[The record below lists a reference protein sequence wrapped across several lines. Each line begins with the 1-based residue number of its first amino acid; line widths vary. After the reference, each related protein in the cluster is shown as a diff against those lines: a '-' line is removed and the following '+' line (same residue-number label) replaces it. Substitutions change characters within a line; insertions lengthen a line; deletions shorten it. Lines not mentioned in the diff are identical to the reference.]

1 MLTSE
6 QIQAV
11 IDDHRDLVADL
22 KRRGGFQ
29 RLQLVEVARHQDVVG
44 PLPLRGLSGN
54 VVRVELTSPYVL
66 FDALNETARCVTEE
80 EARLIERVLK
90 PC

>member
-29 RLQLVEVARHQDVVG
+29 RLQLVEVAQDFVG